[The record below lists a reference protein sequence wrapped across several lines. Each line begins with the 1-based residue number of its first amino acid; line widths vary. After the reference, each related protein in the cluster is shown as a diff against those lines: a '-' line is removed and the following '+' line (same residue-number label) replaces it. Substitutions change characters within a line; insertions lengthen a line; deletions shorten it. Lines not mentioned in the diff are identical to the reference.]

1 MQASC
6 LAEFSFR
13 CAWGF
18 YVPRVRASTEPGP
31 LDGKFFPVFFS
42 FFHAFKALAIHVIQL
57 ACYRDLLIPME
68 AKVCDA
74 FQACHFTLMSSS
86 FRATD
91 IGGLQYIKIYR
102 LPTKTLQ
109 PPKKN

>member
-13 CAWGF
+13 CALGF

-74 FQACHFTLMSSS
+74 FQACHFTLMSSK
-86 FRATD
+86 
-91 IGGLQYIKIYR
+91 L
-102 LPTKTLQ
+102 
-109 PPKKN
+109 